1 MIFEIDLDLGD
12 LNAAMDAL
20 SIAIGERKSVL
31 LEAIGGRLYN
41 QNSIRHAQGLGPDGT
56 PWKPLAPSTLGTI
69 VWNKQHEDFR
79 KGNSRRGAVHSLT
92 AARKIIGNRRPLR
105 DTGEMLDEFH
115 HSVDGDTLRLGF
127 DSLALRAG
135 WHHAGT
141 DPYQITPKKA
151 QALSFG
157 GVTVK
162 RVNHPG
168 LPARPL
174 VGFPEDDRGAV
185 IEELEDYL
193 TTALQQRRQR

>member
-12 LNAAMDAL
+12 LNSAIDAL
-20 SIAIGERKSVL
+20 SIAIGERQEVL
-31 LEAIGGRLYN
+31 LAAIGETLFNRN
-41 QNSIRHAQGLGPDGT
+41 TARHAQGLGPDGT

-69 VWNKQHEDFR
+69 IWNKQAKEFR
-79 KGNSRRGAVHSLT
+79 KGNSRRGAVHSLAT
-92 AARKIIGNRRPLR
+92 ARKIIGSRRPLW
-105 DTGEMLDEFH
+105 DTGEMLTNHFH
-115 HSVDGDTLRLGF
+115 PQVIGDTLHLGF
-127 DSLALRAG
+127 DLDRAK

-174 VGFPEDDRGAV
+174 VGFPEDDRTAV
-185 IEELEDYL
+185 GEDVEDYL
-193 TTALQQRRQR
+193 VAALRQRRQR